1 MTFQPNNKEIVQVLD
16 NLVGER
22 YSKEHL
28 ERKLTEFFKVTIE
41 LELEYREAG
50 DYSDDAFIFAIEGL
64 CDVTI
69 YFIKDKLGM
78 YYITETNTE
87 TNF

>member
-1 MTFQPNNKEIVQVLD
+1 MIFQPNNKEIVQFLD
-16 NLVGER
+16 NLVGKR

-28 ERKLTEFFKVTIE
+28 KRKLTEFFKVTIE
-41 LELEYREAG
+41 LELEYREIN
-50 DYSDDAFIFAIEGL
+50 DTMDDAFIFAIEGL

>member
-41 LELEYREAG
+41 LELEYREEC
-50 DYSDDAFIFAIEGL
+50 DYSDDAFLFVIENI
-64 CDVTI
+64 CDATI

-78 YYITETNTE
+78 YYITENNVDF
-87 TNF
+87 NF